1 MNKPL
6 KVLIVEDS
14 EDDALLVIRELRHGG
29 YAPDFEIVETAEA
42 MRSAL
47 GNRTWDLVISD
58 YSLPAFNALAA
69 LNLVIESGLDLP
81 FIVVSGT
88 IGEETAVAA
97 MRAGAHDYL
106 MKGNLARLSA
116 AVERELS
123 EAGLRREYSKVEEAL
138 RESEKRLIE
147 AQHIANMGDF
157 TWDVETDEVTWS
169 DGLFDLLQY
178 DKSEKIDYARV
189 NEEIHHP
196 DDLKRV
202 TQWLNDCIASGKAE
216 LAPNEYRLIRKDGK
230 ILYVNTVG
238 VIARQEG
245 QSTKVFATLQ
255 DITERKQMEGEIR
268 ESEEKF
274 RVLYNNSPDMTAS
287 VSPHDASILQ
297 CNETLLNKTGY
308 SREEVI
314 GSPIF
319 KIYHNDCM
327 AEVKKAFQEFVE
339 TGVIKD
345 RELILKRKDGSKF
358 DVSLNVNA
366 IRGQAGEIKYSV
378 SSWRDITERKQAEL
392 ELIKAKHKAE
402 EGEKRF
408 RAFIE
413 QSPVAIALYNLDGT
427 GIYAN
432 QKYLDVLGL
441 QSLGDFIGRPAHEYF
456 APQFREESKER
467 SRRRLLRLPV
477 PVEFESIALHS
488 DGSEFP
494 MQVAVGAIKLS
505 AGETV
510 NISFIANISDRRQA
524 EEALRESEATHKKM
538 IANISDVIGIMGVNG
553 VMKYKSTNIEKY
565 FGWKPE
571 DIIGTNGWDTVHPDD
586 LERIQKEFVSILGAD
601 NLSKTVEYRYKC
613 KDESYKWI
621 KLTAINLV
629 NDPLINGV
637 LLNYR
642 DITERKQEEE
652 EKNKLEAQLQQA
664 QKMEAIGALAGGI
677 AHDFNNV
684 LYAVMGYTELT
695 MDLVT
700 EGSTAQTN
708 LQRVMKAADRAKE
721 MVQQILAFSR
731 QSKKE
736 KKPISVQSVL
746 KEAGNLLR
754 TSIPSTI
761 EIRQDIDTECDAV
774 MADPTQIHQI
784 IMNLATN
791 AYHAMQETGG
801 VLGLTLM
808 QDEIGSDDSGVSP
821 DLKPGAYLK
830 LTVEDTGHGIDRDVM
845 GKIFDPYFT
854 TKAVG
859 KGTGMGLSVVYGI
872 VKEHG
877 GDIRVYS
884 EPGQGTAFH
893 VYLPVIE
900 TDAAEPNAIFVEPA
914 PTGTE
919 RILFVDDEEALVD
932 LARRM
937 LETLG
942 YHVTTHTGS
951 VAALEAFRGHPDEF
965 DLVITDMTMPK
976 MTGAELAPRLLE
988 IRPDIPIILCTG
1000 FSDLIDEGRAGTIG
1014 IRAYLAKPIL
1024 KNEMAKVIRKML
1036 GKPNAD

>member
-1 MNKPL
+1 MPKILAIDDKQDNLITLSAILKNLIPECHVITAQSGPEGIEKAKIHSPDTIISDIKMPGMDGYEVCKKLKEDNATRAIPVILISAIRTGPKDLVKGLDTGADAYLAKPIDEHI
-6 KVLIVEDS
+6 LIAQVKTALRMKEAEDLLRRQKDS
-14 EDDALLVIRELRHGG
+14 LEDMVRER
-29 YAPDFEIVETAEA
+29 TAE
-42 MRSAL
+42 
-47 GNRTWDLVISD
+47 
-58 YSLPAFNALAA
+58 
-69 LNLVIESGLDLP
+69 
-81 FIVVSGT
+81 
-88 IGEETAVAA
+88 
-97 MRAGAHDYL
+97 
-106 MKGNLARLSA
+106 
-116 AVERELS
+116 
-123 EAGLRREYSKVEEAL
+123 
-138 RESEKRLIE
+138 LINSNV
-147 AQHIANMGDF
+147 Q
-157 TWDVETDEVTWS
+157 
-169 DGLFDLLQY
+169 
-178 DKSEKIDYARV
+178 
-189 NEEIHHP
+189 
-196 DDLKRV
+196 LKRE
-202 TQWLNDCIASGKAE
+202 IAD
-216 LAPNEYRLIRKDGK
+216 RK
-230 ILYVNTVG
+230 
-238 VIARQEG
+238 
-245 QSTKVFATLQ
+245 
-255 DITERKQMEGEIR
+255 
-268 ESEEKF
+268 
-274 RVLYNNSPDMTAS
+274 
-287 VSPHDASILQ
+287 
-297 CNETLLNKTGY
+297 
-308 SREEVI
+308 
-314 GSPIF
+314 
-319 KIYHNDCM
+319 
-327 AEVKKAFQEFVE
+327 
-339 TGVIKD
+339 
-345 RELILKRKDGSKF
+345 
-358 DVSLNVNA
+358 
-366 IRGQAGEIKYSV
+366 
-378 SSWRDITERKQAEL
+378 
-392 ELIKAKHKAE
+392 
-402 EGEKRF
+402 
-408 RAFIE
+408 
-413 QSPVAIALYNLDGT
+413 
-427 GIYAN
+427 
-432 QKYLDVLGL
+432 
-441 QSLGDFIGRPAHEYF
+441 
-456 APQFREESKER
+456 
-467 SRRRLLRLPV
+467 
-477 PVEFESIALHS
+477 
-488 DGSEFP
+488 
-494 MQVAVGAIKLS
+494 
-505 AGETV
+505 
-510 NISFIANISDRRQA
+510 QA
-524 EEALRESEATHKKM
+524 EEALRESEVFLETLIDAIPTPVFYKDRDGKYLGFNRAFETFFGETKEQLIGKSVFDINPPELAATYHAKDEKLF
-538 IANISDVIGIMGVNG
+538 INGGCQRYESQVKNTQGKLRDVILNKAVFTDSKGVVAGLIGAIMDITGRKQVEEELRKSEMLHREAQRVAKIGHWELGLPSGTPLWSEEIFHIFGLDPEVSEPSFASHVNIIHDEDWDLLDH
-553 VMKYKSTNIEKY
+553 SIQELNIN
-565 FGWKPE
+565 
-571 DIIGTNGWDTVHPDD
+571 GTPFD
-586 LERIQKEFVSILGAD
+586 LEFRILRSGGETRWMHARGSAD
-601 NLSKTVEYRYKC
+601 KSEDGSVTRMFG
-613 KDESYKWI
+613 
-621 KLTAINLV
+621 TAQ
-629 NDPLINGV
+629 
-637 LLNYR
+637 
-642 DITERKQEEE
+642 DITDRKKAEEDH
-652 EKNKLEAQLQQA
+652 NKLQSQLQQA

-695 MDLVT
+695 MDLVP
-700 EGSTAQTN
+700 EGSKAQIN
-708 LQRVMKAADRAKE
+708 LQRVMKAAGRAKE

-900 TDAAEPNAIFVEPA
+900 TDAAEPNAISVEPA

-919 RILFVDDEEALVD
+919 RILFVDDEEVVVD
-932 LARRM
+932 LAQQM

>member
-1 MNKPL
+1 MFLKPTYEKL
-6 KVLIVEDS
+6 ERRPKEIKAIEPNRAERGQEESEDSFFAKKSVAFIAVILILFGLYLSSLYNYLLFHSLAEIFSIVVAWAIFIVAWNSRRIMDNNYLLFIGIAFLFIGGLDLVHTLGYRGMEIFHGYTANLPTQLWIAARYMESLSLLIAPLFLTRRLRTDLVLIVYALVTALVLGSVFYWHIFPMCFVEGVGLTPFKKIS
-14 EDDALLVIRELRHGG
+14 E
-29 YAPDFEIVETAEA
+29 Y
-42 MRSAL
+42 
-47 GNRTWDLVISD
+47 VISII
-58 YSLPAFNALAA
+58 L
-69 LNLVIESGLDLP
+69 
-81 FIVVSGT
+81 
-88 IGEETAVAA
+88 IGAITLLFQKRKEFDEKVFRLLVAA
-97 MRAGAHDYL
+97 MVITIAAELAFTFYISAYGFSNLVGHYFKIISFYL
-106 MKGNLARLSA
+106 IYKAIIETGLTRPYALLFRNLKRN
-116 AVERELS
+116 
-123 EAGLRREYSKVEEAL
+123 EEAL
-138 RESEKRLIE
+138 
-147 AQHIANMGDF
+147 Q
-157 TWDVETDEVTWS
+157 
-169 DGLFDLLQY
+169 
-178 DKSEKIDYARV
+178 KSEERFHNMFAKHHAVMLIIEPDTGDILDANLAAERFYGYPIDRLRSMKITDINSLPPDQV
-189 NEEIHHP
+189 VEERRRAVSEERNYFVFPHA
-196 DDLKRV
+196 L
-202 TQWLNDCIASGKAE
+202 ASGE
-216 LAPNEYRLIRKDGK
+216 ERIVEVHSSPISFQE
-230 ILYVNTVG
+230 
-238 VIARQEG
+238 RQVLF
-245 QSTKVFATLQ
+245 SIVH
-255 DITERKQMEGEIR
+255 DITKR
-268 ESEEKF
+268 
-274 RVLYNNSPDMTAS
+274 
-287 VSPHDASILQ
+287 
-297 CNETLLNKTGY
+297 
-308 SREEVI
+308 
-314 GSPIF
+314 
-319 KIYHNDCM
+319 
-327 AEVKKAFQEFVE
+327 KKA
-339 TGVIKD
+339 
-345 RELILKRKDGSKF
+345 
-358 DVSLNVNA
+358 
-366 IRGQAGEIKYSV
+366 
-378 SSWRDITERKQAEL
+378 
-392 ELIKAKHKAE
+392 
-402 EGEKRF
+402 
-408 RAFIE
+408 
-413 QSPVAIALYNLDGT
+413 
-427 GIYAN
+427 
-432 QKYLDVLGL
+432 
-441 QSLGDFIGRPAHEYF
+441 
-456 APQFREESKER
+456 
-467 SRRRLLRLPV
+467 
-477 PVEFESIALHS
+477 
-488 DGSEFP
+488 
-494 MQVAVGAIKLS
+494 
-505 AGETV
+505 
-510 NISFIANISDRRQA
+510 
-524 EEALRESEATHKKM
+524 
-538 IANISDVIGIMGVNG
+538 
-553 VMKYKSTNIEKY
+553 
-565 FGWKPE
+565 
-571 DIIGTNGWDTVHPDD
+571 
-586 LERIQKEFVSILGAD
+586 
-601 NLSKTVEYRYKC
+601 
-613 KDESYKWI
+613 
-621 KLTAINLV
+621 
-629 NDPLINGV
+629 
-637 LLNYR
+637 
-642 DITERKQEEE
+642 EE
-652 EKNKLEAQLQQA
+652 EKNKLETQLQRA

-808 QDEIGSDDSGVSP
+808 QDEIGSDDLEFSP

-872 VKEHG
+872 VKDHG

-900 TDAAEPNAIFVEPA
+900 TDAAEPNAISVEPA

-919 RILFVDDEEALVD
+919 RILFVDDEEVVVD
-932 LARRM
+932 LAQQM

-1000 FSDLIDEGRAGTIG
+1000 FSEQIDEARVGTIG

-1024 KNEMAKVIRKML
+1024 KNEMAKVIRKTL